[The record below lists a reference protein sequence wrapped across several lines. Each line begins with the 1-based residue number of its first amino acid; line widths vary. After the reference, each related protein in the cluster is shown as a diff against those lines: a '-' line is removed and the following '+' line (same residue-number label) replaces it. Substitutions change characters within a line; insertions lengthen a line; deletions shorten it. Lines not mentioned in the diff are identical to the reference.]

1 MTNYNSKSVIIIEAK
16 KKHCMTNY
24 NSKSVIIIE
33 TVVSYTS
40 TDPEKH
46 VFVQHI
52 IKSKAASILSV
63 LL

>member
-1 MTNYNSKSVIIIEAK
+1 MTNYNSKTASQS
-16 KKHCMTNY
+16 N
-24 NSKSVIIIE
+24 SVIIIE
-33 TVVSYTS
+33 TVLSYTS

-46 VFVQHI
+46 VFVKHI